1 MTSLRLVYITGKG
14 HSGST
19 LLDMLIGS
27 HSECI
32 TLGEIHQLTLKAEGV
47 CACGAANYREC
58 EFWRDVDSRL
68 RADGLAGLSA
78 LHVDSADQDE
88 FRHSNHALFRVL
100 QEKTNARW
108 FVDSS
113 KKLPRLK
120 SLLSDPSLDVV
131 PIHIV
136 RRPEGVICSN
146 MAKGRDFDSSLRSY
160 YSGLWARYK
169 YLRGR
174 PYILVSYEQL
184 CSRPEYVLTQ
194 VMKRLGLSFES
205 GQLDWSSHDHHNV
218 NGNKRTRTTRQS
230 SIRLDERWRR
240 NLSVRQRLLVKKA
253 SIKFKLRLLRC
264 YGAGVLLSAPWYR
277 C

>member
-120 SLLSDPSLDVV
+120 SLLSDPPWTLSRYILCAGQKALFVLIWQKVEILIPHCALITLDFGRG
-131 PIHIV
+131 IS
-136 RRPEGVICSN
+136 ICVGGLIS
-146 MAKGRDFDSSLRSY
+146 SSLMS
-160 YSGLWARYK
+160 SFVPARNT
-169 YLRGR
+169 
-174 PYILVSYEQL
+174 S
-184 CSRPEYVLTQ
+184 
-194 VMKRLGLSFES
+194 
-205 GQLDWSSHDHHNV
+205 
-218 NGNKRTRTTRQS
+218 
-230 SIRLDERWRR
+230 
-240 NLSVRQRLLVKKA
+240 
-253 SIKFKLRLLRC
+253 
-264 YGAGVLLSAPWYR
+264 
-277 C
+277 

>member
-1 MTSLRLVYITGKG
+1 M
-14 HSGST
+14 
-19 LLDMLIGS
+19 
-27 HSECI
+27 
-32 TLGEIHQLTLKAEGV
+32 GEIHQLTLKAKGV
-47 CACGAANYREC
+47 CACGAANYKEC
-58 EFWRDVDSRL
+58 QFWRDVDSRL
-68 RADGLAGLSA
+68 QADGSSELSA

-88 FRHSNHALFRVL
+88 FRRSNHALLRVL
-100 QEKTNARW
+100 QEKTNARL

-120 SLLSDPSLDVV
+120 NLLSDPSLDVM
-131 PIHIV
+131 PIHII

-146 MAKGRDFDSSLRSY
+146 MAKGRGFYSSLRSY

-174 PYILVSYEQL
+174 PCIVVSYEQL

-194 VMKRLGLSFES
+194 VMKRLGLAFEP

-218 NGNKRTRTTRQS
+218 NGNKRTRTSRQS

-240 NLSVRQRLLVKKA
+240 NLSVWQRLLVKLA
-253 SIKFKLRLLRC
+253 SIKFKLWLLLR
-264 YGAGVLLSAPWYR
+264 YGAKT
-277 C
+277 